1 MKIRKI
7 SLRIIAVAF
16 LLIAIVAS
24 ASKRRKPTS
33 VIKEQRPNIIIIMA
47 DDLDSKQLSC
57 YGGQNINTRHI
68 DALAAEGLKFNQI
81 IASEPVC
88 VPTRASLF
96 TGLYPVRH
104 GAYQNHKPVYNNIK
118 SVAHYLGNLGYRVGL
133 SGKDHVTKPKAI
145 FPFQIIPGFEPN
157 CIAST
162 DEYFLDRVK
171 EFVDQKDNPFCLFLM
186 SINPHAPWTVGDPLE
201 FDPSK
206 LKLPAHWADTKL
218 TREEFCKYLAEVR
231 RLDNQVGDVINL
243 LKEKGQDKNTIV
255 IFLGEQGP
263 QFPGGKWS
271 LYDNGAKSS
280 MIVKWPGVTRP
291 NSENSALVQ
300 YEDITPTLVDIAGGK
315 PIAGLDGKSFLSV
328 IKGKA
333 LEHRPSAYLI
343 YNNIPEGP
351 AYPIRAIRDKKF
363 KLINNLTAEQPYYNK
378 YMMNTANK
386 QLVWTS
392 WVEKSKTE
400 VLAKKL
406 TSRIANRPAVE
417 FYDLIKD
424 PEELNN
430 LAEEAEYK
438 TLITNYQHK
447 LDEWMR
453 QQGDKGA
460 MLDVEFEGIK

>member
-24 ASKRRKPTS
+24 ASKRRKPAS

-57 YGGQNINTRHI
+57 YGGQNINTRNI

-96 TGLYPVRH
+96 TGLYPVKH

-162 DEYFLDRVK
+162 DEYFLDSVK

-206 LKLPAHWADTKL
+206 LKLPAHWADTKF

-271 LYDNGAKSS
+271 LYDNGVKSS

-291 NSENSALVQ
+291 GTENSAIVQ

-333 LEHRPSAYLI
+333 LEHRQSAYLI

-351 AYPIRAIRDKKF
+351 SYPIRAIRDKKF
-363 KLINNLTAEQPYYNK
+363 KLINNLTAEKPYYIK

-460 MLDVEFEGIK
+460 MLDVEFGGD